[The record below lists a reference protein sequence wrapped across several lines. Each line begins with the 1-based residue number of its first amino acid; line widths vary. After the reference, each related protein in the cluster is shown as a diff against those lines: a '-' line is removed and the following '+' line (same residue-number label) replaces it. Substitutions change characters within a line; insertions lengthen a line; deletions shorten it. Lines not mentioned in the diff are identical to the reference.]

1 MFGSLTCRNGHT
13 WAPPPGP
20 AAPGEE
26 DLCPYCG
33 ELPCSP
39 SQNAPHVWI
48 ALGVLI
54 AFGLCGFVEGA
65 VAVYLGEVD
74 RWGQGLFY
82 GVMFGAVA
90 VLAAA
95 SHLRQERRAR
105 RMESASRGMG
115 FRFAGQVS
123 PRRLGAFGPFYAFT
137 LGRTRTAFHLMT
149 GRRDGLDVALF
160 EMQCTAW
167 DGSAFGPRRTVVIVS
182 DRPPEWAGAVLGW
195 GVSRHFVSGAPG
207 GGAIQ
212 APGAVHAPAGVQ
224 LRRPGEQQPASL
236 PAAADLS
243 LAGLEF
249 RLEPVGSLDLLGLW
263 FGWQDVGFGDDLP
276 FSNRYWVCG
285 PSGEAI
291 RRAFRPEV
299 LHFFA
304 QRPGWWIEVLGG
316 RLLAH
321 CKGPCD
327 PADCPRLIDE
337 AVQMHQVLMR
347 AWAESQN
354 G

>member
-1 MFGSLTCRNGHT
+1 MFYSLSCRNGHR
-13 WAPPPGP
+13 WVSPPGP

-26 DLCPYCG
+26 DCCPFCG
-33 ELPCSP
+33 ELSCSP
-39 SQNAPHVWI
+39 SRITRQ
-48 ALGVLI
+48 VLV
-54 AFGLCGFVEGA
+54 GLAIVGA
-65 VAVYLGEVD
+65 IGLAGLVGAAV
-74 RWGQGLFY
+74 GLY
-82 GVMFGAVA
+82 VCDFGAVA
-90 VLAAA
+90 NWLLYAVLFLPIPLYHFKR
-95 SHLRQERRAR
+95 SRRAR
-105 RMESASRGMG
+105 RLEAVCGGLG

-123 PRRLGAFGPFYAFT
+123 PRRLEAFGPFYAFT

-149 GRRDGLDVALF
+149 GRQDGLDVALF

-167 DGSAFGPRRTVVIVS
+167 GGSELGPRRTVVIVS

-195 GVSRHFVSGAPG
+195 GVSRYFVSGAPG

-224 LRRPGEQQPASL
+224 LRRPGEQPSSL

-285 PSGEAI
+285 PSGEAV

-304 QRPGWWIEVLGG
+304 QRPGWWVEVLGG

-327 PADCPRLIDE
+327 PADCPRLIAE
-337 AVQMHQVLMR
+337 AVQMHRVLMR

>member
-1 MFGSLTCRNGHT
+1 MFYRLSCRNGHR
-13 WAPPPGP
+13 WEPPANP

-33 ELPCSP
+33 ELTRSP
-39 SQNAPHVWI
+39 SQITRQVWI
-48 ALGVLI
+48 GLGVLI
-54 AFGLCGFVEGA
+54 AIGLCGLAGA
-65 VAVYLGEVD
+65 AVGIFAGD
-74 RWGQGLFY
+74 RAAVFQGLFY
-82 GVMFGAVA
+82 GGLF
-90 VLAAA
+90 VLPVVY
-95 SHLRQERRAR
+95 HLRQEWRAGR
-105 RMESASRGMG
+105 VEAACRGLE

-123 PRRLGAFGPFYAFT
+123 PRRLEAFGPFHAFT

-149 GRRDGLDVALF
+149 GRQDGLDVALF

-207 GGAIQ
+207 GDAIQ
-212 APGAVHAPAGVQ
+212 APGAIHAAAGAP
-224 LRRPGEQQPASL
+224 LRPGEDQPASRA
-236 PAAADLS
+236 PIADLS

-249 RLEPVGSLDLLGLW
+249 RLEPVGALGLLGRWL
-263 FGWQDVGFGDDLP
+263 GWQDVDFGGHRP
-276 FSNRYWVCG
+276 FASTYRVCG
-285 PSGEAI
+285 PSAEAVQ
-291 RRAFRPEV
+291 RAFRPEV
-299 LHFFA
+299 LDFFA
-304 QRPGWWIEVLGG
+304 KRPGWWVEVLGG

-327 PADCPRLIDE
+327 PADCQRLVHE
-337 AVQMHQVLMR
+337 AVRMHQALMR

-354 G
+354 A

>member
-1 MFGSLTCRNGHT
+1 MFYRLSCRNGHR

-33 ELPCSP
+33 ELPHSP
-39 SQNAPHVWI
+39 SQTTRQVRIGFAVMVT
-48 ALGVLI
+48 LS
-54 AFGLCGFVEGA
+54 LCGFIGGA

-74 RWGQGLFY
+74 SAGQWLVNGAL
-82 GVMFGAVA
+82 VGAVA
-90 VLAAA
+90 VLAAT
-95 SHLRQERRAR
+95 SHLRQGRRAR
-105 RMESASRGMG
+105 RMESACRDMG

-123 PRRLGAFGPFYAFT
+123 RRRLEAFGPFYAFT

-224 LRRPGEQQPASL
+224 IRRPGEQPSSL

-249 RLEPVGSLDLLGLW
+249 RLEPVSSLDRLALW
-263 FGWQDVGFGDDLP
+263 LDWQNVYFADHPL

-285 PSGEAI
+285 PSGEAV

-304 QRPGWWIEVLGG
+304 PRPGWWVEVLGG

-327 PADCPRLIDE
+327 PADCPRLIAE

-347 AWAESQN
+347 AWAESQS